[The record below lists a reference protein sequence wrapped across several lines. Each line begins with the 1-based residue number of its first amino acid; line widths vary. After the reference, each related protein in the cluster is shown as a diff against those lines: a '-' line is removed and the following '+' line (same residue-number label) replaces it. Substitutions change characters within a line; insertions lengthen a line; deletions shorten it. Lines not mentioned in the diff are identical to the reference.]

1 MIGNKLQ
8 RISTSTSRA
17 GEACLRVAIAHHKK
31 SHRTHVETCLNRY
44 PSTVVRSPNLL
55 ENLNS
60 ATRLVE
66 ATYGILSQRLSSR
79 KKKWM
84 RHPRIRK
91 RAQRASRSRTTV
103 KIRIRGPASGSIRHH
118 LRRSRSLQL
127 CQNQP
132 VFPGS
137 SERRIQNSHV
147 YPASE
152 Q

>member
-79 KKKWM
+79 KKKM
-84 RHPRIRK
+84 DAPSENK
-91 RAQRASRSRTTV
+91 KA
-103 KIRIRGPASGSIRHH
+103 
-118 LRRSRSLQL
+118 
-127 CQNQP
+127 
-132 VFPGS
+132 S
-137 SERRIQNSHV
+137 SE
-147 YPASE
+147 SE
-152 Q
+152 PKPYDSEDQDTRSCERFDTTSSSTQ